1 MTTAMKL
8 LKISVITPCFNHAQ
22 FVDATMRSIHG
33 QGYPNLEHI
42 VIDGGSTDGSVAI
55 IDSYRDRLAYWVSEP
70 DDGQTDAL
78 IKGFDRASGDIYCW
92 LNSDDLFEQ
101 NTLQEVAEYF
111 AANPEVQFVYGDA
124 RWIDRVGG
132 PIKPKR
138 EHAWNRFVW
147 LYDHNFVGQPSAFW
161 RADLY
166 RAVGGLDVSFDLA
179 MDADL
184 WARFAELTTPRHV
197 RRFWSSMRFYPEQK
211 NTRMRQDT
219 LVEVRRI
226 RDRYVEP
233 ASPMVEAMRSMAA
246 RVLRVG
252 VKALSGGYPPSE
264 LGQHLA
270 QLAGLG
276 SWEERQARRDN
287 QVVGK

>member
-1 MTTAMKL
+1 MKL
-8 LKISVITPCFNHAQ
+8 PKISVITPCFNHVQ

-42 VIDGGSTDGSVAI
+42 VIDGGSTDGSLAI
-55 IDSYRDRLAYWVSEP
+55 IDSYRERLAYWVSEP
-70 DDGQTDAL
+70 DDGQTAAL
-78 IKGFDRASGDIYCW
+78 IRGFDRATGDIYCW
-92 LNSDDLFEQ
+92 LNSDDLFEP
-101 NTLQEVAEYF
+101 NTLHEVAEYF
-111 AANPEVQFVYGDA
+111 AANPEVQFVYGDS
-124 RWIDRVGG
+124 RWIDRDGG
-132 PIKPKR
+132 RIKHKR
-138 EHAWNRFVW
+138 EHGWNRFVW
-147 LYDHNFVGQPSAFW
+147 LYDHNFVAQASAFW

-166 RAVGGLDVSFDLA
+166 RAVGGLDRSFDLA

-211 NTRMRQDT
+211 NTRMRQAS
-219 LVEVRRI
+219 LLEMRRI

-233 ASPMVEAMRSMAA
+233 ASPIVEASRSVGA
-246 RVLRVG
+246 RAIRVCL
-252 VKALSGGYPPSE
+252 KASSGGYSPSE

>member
-1 MTTAMKL
+1 MKL
-8 LKISVITPCFNHAQ
+8 PKISVITPCFNHAQ
-22 FVDATMRSIHG
+22 FLDATMRSIHG
-33 QGYPNLEHI
+33 QRYPNLEHI

-55 IDSYRDRLAYWVSEP
+55 IDNYRDRLAHWVSEP

-78 IKGFDRASGDIYCW
+78 IRGFDRATGDIYCW
-92 LNSDDLFEQ
+92 LNSDDLFEP
-101 NTLQEVAEYF
+101 NTMREVADYF
-111 AANPEVQFVYGDA
+111 AANPEVQFVYGDS
-124 RWIDRVGG
+124 RWIDRDGLL
-132 PIKPKR
+132 IKPKR

-147 LYDHNFVGQPSAFW
+147 LYDHNFVAQASAFW
-161 RADLY
+161 RA
-166 RAVGGLDVSFDLA
+166 GLDRSFDLA

-184 WARFAELTTPRHV
+184 WVRFAELTTPRHV

-211 NTRMRQDT
+211 NTRMRQAS
-219 LVEVRRI
+219 LVEMRRI

-233 ASPMVEAMRSMAA
+233 ASPTVEALRSVGARAA
-246 RVLRVG
+246 RVCL
-252 VKALSGGYPPSE
+252 KASSGGYPPSE

-276 SWEERQARRDN
+276 SWEDRQARRDN